1 MKRFSTPKV
10 ILRVLEKKVSQD
22 LYSINHPRDIF
33 RKRASFQRFRLIGL
47 RPLTQPLGESLRQ
60 LLLLIQALRLQPG
73 GLPKKGI
80 IIMFKNEIAQLLQ
93 QRVGLSAEQ
102 AQEAAQAIIGLIE
115 SKIPPNLQ
123 GMVLPLLGGDA
134 SGAQASSGG
143 LGSLLGSVE
152 GMFGSKG

>member
-1 MKRFSTPKV
+1 
-10 ILRVLEKKVSQD
+10 
-22 LYSINHPRDIF
+22 
-33 RKRASFQRFRLIGL
+33 
-47 RPLTQPLGESLRQ
+47 
-60 LLLLIQALRLQPG
+60 
-73 GLPKKGI
+73 
-80 IIMFKNEIAQLLQ
+80 MFKNEIAQLLQ

-102 AQEAAQAIIGLIE
+102 AQDAAQAIIGLIE

-134 SGAQASSGG
+134 SGAQAGSGG